1 MFLRNSSKKVG
12 FPSTPPCINFDEVAL
27 AAVNEYKK
35 EGDPKSSIDF
45 EDYLQ

>member
-1 MFLRNSSKKVG
+1 MFPRNSSKKVG
-12 FPSTPPCINFDEVAL
+12 FPSTPCIYFDEVAL